1 MTNEDFISYEIALAL
16 ALCGYDGQYDYMYAT
31 ECFCFGDNSVY
42 FDTVSVGDRVLE
54 CVAYYVNDNNEDA
67 YRGIPCPSLWQAQK
81 WLRERGL
88 CVSVYPSP
96 FSEDINGE
104 YAYKVYQ
111 FMDYEEWNDP
121 SAEYAKDY
129 NSALSAG
136 IEAALKLIDDDMTNS
151 DN

>member
-1 MTNEDFISYEIALAL
+1 MNNEDFVSYEQAVKLKKL
-16 ALCGYDGQYDYMYAT
+16 GF
-31 ECFCFGDNSVY
+31 ECPCY
-42 FDTVSVGDRVLE
+42 
-54 CVAYYVNDNNEDA
+54 AYYTKEDA
-67 YRGIPCPSLWQAQK
+67 PDDEAWFVTCCEKSRHQGWPLRWLAPSLWQVQK

-121 SAEYAKDY
+121 CAEYANDY
-129 NSALSAG
+129 NIALSAG
-136 IEAALKLIDDDMTNS
+136 IEAALKLIETDKTKKL
-151 DN
+151 